1 MSSREIHVVVVGGSW
16 AGVTAVRELIELS
29 YLTYPG
35 LHITLVEQRTHY
47 FHKTGIIRGLADKK
61 YAEQMFIPYNRLFSH
76 GTSVAHNHRF
86 VCARLK
92 HVHEHF
98 IEVEGGGRLFY
109 DYLIIATGTEYKSLP
124 VTSSVTAEECYAQ
137 YQAMRDAME
146 AADRILFV
154 GGGAVGIGLCGEIA
168 EMYPKKTI
176 TLAHARERLL
186 NEDLSETF
194 ASSTEARLQKMG
206 VKLVLGETVV
216 PSEFGSELNPNVVF
230 PPSPSIAPSLAGAKS
245 IINSERK
252 GRHFGTPSIAPSVAY
267 STSQSV
273 VPSVSHRY
281 TASISPS
288 ETSSLNSSDPIS
300 HRYRYQWNVRPH
312 EVVTKRGQKIECD
325 LAIWTTGSRPQTAF
339 MKTLSSSN
347 DKFPLV
353 DAVSGSINVR
363 PTLQLAD
370 ARFPYIFAV
379 GDVNSLSISEKYATS
394 AVNQA
399 KQAVGNIR
407 ALIDDC
413 YDFRIKMSAAMAA
426 NTAAKASLLPYMG
439 TKKGVVVALGRN
451 QEVSNTFFA
460 KINSWARGGKRGRK
474 YLLDKAQ
481 EMLNY

>member
-98 IEVEGGGRLFY
+98 IEVEGGSRLFY

-186 NEDLSETF
+186 NEDLSDNF

-216 PSEFGSELNPNVVF
+216 PSEFGTELNPN
-230 PPSPSIAPSLAGAKS
+230 
-245 IINSERK
+245 
-252 GRHFGTPSIAPSVAY
+252 
-267 STSQSV
+267 
-273 VPSVSHRY
+273 
-281 TASISPS
+281 
-288 ETSSLNSSDPIS
+288 
-300 HRYRYQWNVRPH
+300 WNVRPH
-312 EVVTKRGQKIECD
+312 EVVTKRGHKIECD

-339 MKTLSSSN
+339 MKTLSPSN

-353 DAVSGSINVR
+353 DAVSGSISVR
-363 PTLQLAD
+363 STLQLAD